1 MPNLDGIV
9 TLINNALAAGNF
21 STRKFQ
27 PSAYY
32 QIVDDVKTT
41 GADDEKIEPMI
52 VFTNGECKKMVY
64 DDTNAFQIFHKLND
78 VSYSLGD
85 LDYGPPGTT
94 MQETASMELIF
105 VGNRKRLQVRPEDVA
120 AAIMMDMPKE
130 FTAAIAQTLM
140 LNTCIISTDEVETD
154 PYKVWA
160 ENWQGTKSFVKPE
173 TILVSV
179 KYKII
184 DEYNRKC
191 WSLCPT
197 PSMYNY

>member
-105 VGNRKRLQVRPEDVA
+105 VG
-120 AAIMMDMPKE
+120 
-130 FTAAIAQTLM
+130 
-140 LNTCIISTDEVETD
+140 TCVISTDEVETD

-184 DEYNRKC
+184 DEYNRNC